1 MFEILSMAES
11 YIGTLKRITR
21 NTNEVNF
28 ISTLNYNTFFRTKV
42 EQKLTLKTMSGFVQS
57 LRSYLIK
64 RQLVKGFQLGLDSTN
79 ISQ

>member
-42 EQKLTLKTMSGFVQS
+42 EQKLTLKTI
-57 LRSYLIK
+57 L
-64 RQLVKGFQLGLDSTN
+64 LDLYN
-79 ISQ
+79 P

>member
-64 RQLVKGFQLGLDSTN
+64 RQLVKGSQLGSN